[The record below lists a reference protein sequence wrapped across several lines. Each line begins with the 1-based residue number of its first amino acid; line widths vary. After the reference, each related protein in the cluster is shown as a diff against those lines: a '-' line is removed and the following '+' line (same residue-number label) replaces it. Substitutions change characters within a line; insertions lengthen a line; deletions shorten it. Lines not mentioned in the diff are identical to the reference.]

1 MKEKLL
7 QFVPVET
14 LKKIPKQKLIKIIV
28 IVGIVAIFG
37 IFMSEN
43 FGTVHSKQ
51 NESEASESVD
61 LQAYEKQVEERL
73 TAILSE
79 IAGVGSCKVMVTL
92 DSSQESVYSAESESQ
107 SQSGDKSASASQKSK
122 YVIVNDDGEKPIL
135 EKEIEPKIR
144 GVIVVCEGAEN
155 AEVRESVIACIRAG
169 LGITS
174 ANISVVRGGNHEK

>member
-51 NESEASESVD
+51 NESDGLCICSCF
-61 LQAYEKQVEERL
+61 EKINL
-73 TAILSE
+73 LIL
-79 IAGVGSCKVMVTL
+79 I
-92 DSSQESVYSAESESQ
+92 
-107 SQSGDKSASASQKSK
+107 
-122 YVIVNDDGEKPIL
+122 
-135 EKEIEPKIR
+135 
-144 GVIVVCEGAEN
+144 
-155 AEVRESVIACIRAG
+155 
-169 LGITS
+169 
-174 ANISVVRGGNHEK
+174 GG